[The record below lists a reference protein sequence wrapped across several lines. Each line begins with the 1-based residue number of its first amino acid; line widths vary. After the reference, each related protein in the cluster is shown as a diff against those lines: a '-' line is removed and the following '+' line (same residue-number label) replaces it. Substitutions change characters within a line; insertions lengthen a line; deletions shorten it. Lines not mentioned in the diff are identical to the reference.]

1 MLKAA
6 NRTLVVL
13 FAGTSIFF
21 SAGCSTK
28 NYVKKE
34 TQPIVDKTNEL
45 DDLTAKNTRDIKDTD
60 SRAQKGITDVKTK
73 ADAADQKAL
82 AAGKQADEAQGI
94 AQQASTG
101 VNSLATTVANLDN
114 YHPVVETSVHFGFG
128 QAVLTKKAKAAL
140 DKLAAELPN
149 QKHYVVE
156 VQGGADAVGSKDA
169 NYILSEKRADVV
181 IQYLAQNYD
190 IPAHKFYV
198 IGLGKDKPV
207 ATNKTDSGRAKN
219 RRVDIRLMTN
229 EVADQNAQTPAAPS
243 TTAANPR

>member
-1 MLKAA
+1 MLNAA

-13 FAGTSIFF
+13 FVGTTIFF

-60 SRAQKGITDVKTK
+60 TRAQKGISDVKTK

-94 AQQASTG
+94 ASQASTG
-101 VNSLATTVANLDN
+101 VNNLASTVANLDN
-114 YHPVVETSVHFGFG
+114 YHPVVETSVHFGFA

-149 QKHYVVE
+149 AKHYVVE
-156 VQGGADAVGSKDA
+156 VQGGADAVGGKDA

-207 ATNKTDSGRAKN
+207 ASNKTDSGRAKN
-219 RRVDIRLMTN
+219 RRVDVRLMTN
-229 EVADQNAQTPAAPS
+229 EVADQNAQAPAAPS
-243 TTAANPR
+243 TTAQNPR

>member
-1 MLKAA
+1 MLNVA

-21 SAGCSTK
+21 TAGCSTK

-34 TQPIVDKTNEL
+34 TAPIVDKTNEL

-60 SRAQKGITDVKTK
+60 TRAQKGITDVKTK

-101 VNSLATTVANLDN
+101 INGLANTVANLDN
-114 YHPVVETSVHFGFG
+114 YHPVVETSVHFGFA
-128 QAVLTKKAKAAL
+128 QAVLTKRAKAAL
-140 DKLAAELPN
+140 DKLATEIPN
-149 QKHYVVE
+149 QKHFVVE
-156 VQGGADAVGSKDA
+156 VQGGADAIGSKDA

-198 IGLGKDKPV
+198 VGLGKDKPI
-207 ATNKTDSGRAKN
+207 ASNKTDSGRAKN
-219 RRVDIRLMTN
+219 RRVDVRLMTN
-229 EVADQNAQTPAAPS
+229 EVADQNAQTASPS
-243 TTAANPR
+243 TTASNPR

>member
-1 MLKAA
+1 MLTAA

-21 SAGCSTK
+21 SAGCATK
-28 NYVKKE
+28 NYVKK
-34 TQPIVDKTNEL
+34 QSAPIVDKTNEL

-60 SRAQKGITDVKTK
+60 SRAQKGISDVKTK

-94 AQQASTG
+94 ASQASTG
-101 VNSLATTVANLDN
+101 INTLATTVANLDN
-114 YHPVVETSVHFGFG
+114 YHPVVETSVHFGFA
-128 QAVLTKKAKAAL
+128 QAVLTKRAKAAL
-140 DKLAAELPN
+140 DKLATEIPN
-149 QKHYVVE
+149 QKHFVVE
-156 VQGGADAVGSKDA
+156 VEGGADAIGGKDA

-207 ATNKTDSGRAKN
+207 ASNKTDSGRAKN
-219 RRVDIRLMTN
+219 RRVDVRLMTN
-229 EVADQNAQTPAAPS
+229 EVGDQNALVPAAPS
-243 TTAANPR
+243 TTASNPR

>member
-1 MLKAA
+1 MLQAA
-6 NRTLVVL
+6 SRALVIL

-21 SAGCSTK
+21 SAGCATK

-34 TQPIVDKTNEL
+34 SHTMINKTDIHQAMNS
-45 DDLTAKNTRDIKDTD
+45 KNTRDIKDTD
-60 SRAQKGITDVKTK
+60 TRAQKGISDVKTK

-94 AQQASTG
+94 ASQASTG
-101 VNSLATTVANLDN
+101 INSLAATVANLDN
-114 YHPVVETSVHFGFG
+114 YHPVVETSVHFGFA

-149 QKHYVVE
+149 AKHYVVE
-156 VQGGADAVGSKDA
+156 VQGGADAVGGKDA
-169 NYILSEKRADVV
+169 NYVLSEKRADVV

-207 ATNKTDSGRAKN
+207 ASNKTDSGRAKN
-219 RRVDIRLMTN
+219 RRVDVRLMTN
-229 EVADQNAQTPAAPS
+229 EVADQNAQTATPS
-243 TTAANPR
+243 TQAANPR

>member
-1 MLKAA
+1 MLNAA

-21 SAGCSTK
+21 SAGCATK

-34 TQPIVDKTNEL
+34 TSPIINKTNEL

-60 SRAQKGITDVKTK
+60 ARAQKGISDVKSK

-101 VNSLATTVANLDN
+101 INGLATTVANLDN
-114 YHPVVETSVHFGFG
+114 YHPVVETSVHFGFA
-128 QAVLTKKAKAAL
+128 QAVLTKRAKAAL

-156 VQGGADAVGSKDA
+156 VQGGADAIGGKDA

-207 ATNKTDSGRAKN
+207 ASNKTDSGRAKN
-219 RRVDIRLMTN
+219 RRVDVKLMTN
-229 EVADQNAQTPAAPS
+229 EVADQNAQTHTAPS
-243 TTAANPR
+243 TTASNPR